1 MIRRIKRWTSNNPVG
16 PSRVIVCVD
25 LYPSQRPLSW
35 PWRLRVTHCRH
46 TTRRSYP
53 PPMASFSQDDT
64 QLIADLHSLH
74 KKSPKLVKPVKYV
87 VPTTPEIT
95 VESWRMN
102 EWKYYDIPSPF
113 PTLARGLFTVEENG
127 EGPRYRIVARGY
139 DKFFNIGE
147 VPWTNVR
154 LCLCTAFNLCFLLF
168 TFLLFL
174 KWSSL
179 ETHTKPP
186 YTLTLKSNGCIVF
199 IAALSPSQILI
210 TSKHSLGP
218 IQGVS
223 ESHAQA
229 GERWLRRHLGQVEK
243 TTEELAE
250 VLWKKNWTAV
260 AEVSY
265 FHSHTLIA
273 STLPAA
279 LRR

>member
-1 MIRRIKRWTSNNPVG
+1 
-16 PSRVIVCVD
+16 
-25 LYPSQRPLSW
+25 
-35 PWRLRVTHCRH
+35 
-46 TTRRSYP
+46 
-53 PPMASFSQDDT
+53 MASNPFSRDDS

-87 VPTTPEIT
+87 VPTVPEIT
-95 VESWRMN
+95 VESWKMN

-113 PTLARGLFTVEENG
+113 PTLARGLFSVEEKE
-127 EGPRYRIVARGY
+127 EGPRYRIIARGY

-154 LCLCTAFNLCFLLF
+154 SCLCTYVFL

-179 ETHTKPP
+179 EAHTKPP
-186 YTLTLKSNGCIVF
+186 YTLTLKSNGCIIF

-218 IQGVS
+218 LQGVS

-229 GERWLRRHLGQVEK
+229 GERWLRHHLGQAGK
-243 TTEELAE
+243 TTEELAK
-250 VLWKKNWTAV
+250 VLWVKNWTAV

-265 FHSHTLIA
+265 PYSHTQIA
-273 STLPAA
+273 SSLPAA
-279 LRR
+279 L